1 MRGPRD
7 MSNTLIM
14 ILEEIRKMRV
24 FTPDLIARKL
34 DVPRETVEKVIGLLL
49 AQGKIRRVKL
59 ECPCDRCIFS
69 KICTFKRE
77 GNIVFYEIVEH

>member
-1 MRGPRD
+1 MD
-7 MSNTLIM
+7 SKLTVV
-14 ILEEIRKMRV
+14 LEEIRKMKI

-34 DVPRETVEKVIGLLL
+34 NVPRETVEKAIGLLL

-59 ECPCDRCIFS
+59 ECPCDKCIFS
-69 KICTFKRE
+69 KICTFKRK

>member
-1 MRGPRD
+1 
-7 MSNTLIM
+7 MSDTLTM
-14 ILEEIRKMRV
+14 ILEEIRKMKI

-34 DVPRETVEKVIGLLL
+34 NVSKETVEKAIGLLL

-69 KICTFKRE
+69 KICAFKRK
-77 GNIVFYEIVEH
+77 GSIVFYEIVEH